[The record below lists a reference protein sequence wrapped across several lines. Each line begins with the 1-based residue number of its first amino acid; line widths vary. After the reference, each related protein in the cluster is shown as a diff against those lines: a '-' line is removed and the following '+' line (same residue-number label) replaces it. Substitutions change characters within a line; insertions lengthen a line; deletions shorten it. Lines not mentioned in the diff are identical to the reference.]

1 MESTD
6 QKPARRQLLN
16 GDRTIWAMVFIL
28 CAISLIEVFS
38 ASSRLTF
45 GKSSFLT
52 PIISHAIHRGMGLG
66 VMYVLHILHYK
77 WYRAFPIIL
86 VPVSIGLLAF
96 LSIQSAA
103 SSGAERWINLGF
115 FQLQPSELGKI
126 AVIMAVASWL
136 SKLKP
141 DDELSQANTF
151 WKILALTGVVCALI
165 VGENL
170 STAVLLAGVI
180 FVMMILGGIAWRR
193 MLTLTGIALAAG
205 IVAVVILLFVPA
217 QTIRDSKLIPSRA
230 TTWQAR
236 LQDFFQPGSEGTPTA
251 YEYAKLVAPEK
262 PQETHA
268 NIAIATSNILGKGPG
283 NSVERDYLQEASCD
297 FIYAIIIE
305 ELGMAGGIVVMLV
318 YMILLFRVGRIANRC
333 KEKYPVFLAMGL
345 GMLLGLQAFIN
356 MSVAVGLFPVTGQ
369 PLPLISKGGTSVL
382 MTSFCIGMLLGISN
396 ALQKEESGEQ
406 VVGTETQMPPLVDGK
421 ETFDEQTI

>member
-1 MESTD
+1 MEETEEKKES
-6 QKPARRQLLN
+6 RQFLN

-28 CAISLIEVFS
+28 CGISLIEVFS

-52 PIISHAIHRGMGLG
+52 PIISHTVHLGIGLVGMYL
-66 VMYVLHILHYK
+66 VHLLHYK
-77 WYRAFPIIL
+77 WYKLFPVLL
-86 VPVSIGLLAF
+86 VPLSVILLAY
-96 LSIQSAA
+96 LSVQSHS

-126 AVIMAVASWL
+126 GVIMAVAYWL
-136 SKLKP
+136 SKLKQ
-141 DDELSQANTF
+141 DDPLSQSNIF
-151 WKILALTGVVCALI
+151 WKILLLTGLVCALI

-193 MLTLTGIALAAG
+193 MLALTGVVVGAG

-217 QTIRDSKLIPSRA
+217 QTLRDSRIIPSRA

-236 LQDFFQPGSEGTPTA
+236 LQDFSQTKNKPDA
-251 YEYAKLVAPEK
+251 YEYAKVVAPEK

-283 NSVERDYLQEASCD
+283 NSDERDYLQEASCD

-318 YMILLFRVGRIANRC
+318 YIILLFRVGRIAMRS
-333 KEKYPVFLAMGL
+333 KEKYPAYLAMGL

-382 MTSFCIGMLLGISN
+382 MTSGCIGMLLGISN
-396 ALQKEESGEQ
+396 TLDKEARGEQ
-406 VVGTETQMPPLVDGK
+406 IIGMETDVPAPVDGN
-421 ETFDEQTI
+421 ESFDE

>member
-1 MESTD
+1 MDNTED
-6 QKPARRQLLN
+6 KPQRRQLLN

-28 CAISLIEVFS
+28 CGISLIEVFS

-45 GKSSFLT
+45 GKSSFLA
-52 PIISHAIHRGMGLG
+52 PIISHTMHLGIGLAG
-66 VMYVLHILHYK
+66 MYVVHLLHYK
-77 WYRAFPIIL
+77 WYRLFPVLLVPLSIIL
-86 VPVSIGLLAF
+86 LGY
-96 LSIQSAA
+96 LSIQSAS

-126 AVIMAVASWL
+126 GVIMAVAYWL

-141 DDELSQANTF
+141 EDELSQSNTF
-151 WKILALTGVVCALI
+151 WKILALTGLVDALI

-193 MLTLTGIALAAG
+193 MLALSGVVVAAG
-205 IVAVVILLFVPA
+205 IMAVVILLFVPA
-217 QTIRDSKLIPSRA
+217 QTIRDSKIIPSRA

-236 LQDFFQPGSEGTPTA
+236 LQDFFQPGSEGDPSA

-283 NSVERDYLQEASCD
+283 NSNERDYLQEASCD

-305 ELGMAGGIVVMLV
+305 ELGV
-318 YMILLFRVGRIANRC
+318 
-333 KEKYPVFLAMGL
+333 
-345 GMLLGLQAFIN
+345 
-356 MSVAVGLFPVTGQ
+356 
-369 PLPLISKGGTSVL
+369 
-382 MTSFCIGMLLGISN
+382 
-396 ALQKEESGEQ
+396 
-406 VVGTETQMPPLVDGK
+406 
-421 ETFDEQTI
+421 

>member
-1 MESTD
+1 MENTED
-6 QKPARRQLLN
+6 KPKRRQLLN
-16 GDRTIWAMVFIL
+16 GDRTIWAMVFVL

-45 GKSSFLT
+45 GKDSFLA
-52 PIISHAIHRGMGLG
+52 PIISHSMHLGIGLVGMYL
-66 VMYVLHILHYK
+66 VHLLHYK
-77 WYRAFPIIL
+77 WYRLFPVLLVPLSIIL
-86 VPVSIGLLAF
+86 LAY
-96 LSIQSAA
+96 LSVQSAS
-103 SSGAERWINLGF
+103 SSGAERWINMGF

-126 AVIMAVASWL
+126 GVIMSVAYWL
-136 SKLKP
+136 SKLKQ
-141 DDELSQANTF
+141 DDPLSQSNTF
-151 WKILALTGVVCALI
+151 WKIMALTGLVCLLI

-193 MLTLTGIALAAG
+193 MLALTGVVAATG
-205 IVAVVILLFVPA
+205 VVAVVILLFVPA
-217 QTIRDSKLIPSRA
+217 QTIRDSKIIPSRA

-236 LQDFFQPGSEGTPTA
+236 LQDFFQPGSEGDPTA
-251 YEYAKLVAPEK
+251 YDYARTVAPEK

-268 NIAIATSNILGKGPG
+268 NIAIATSHILGKGPG
-283 NSVERDYLQEASCD
+283 NSDERDYLQEASCD

-305 ELGMAGGIVVMLV
+305 ELGMVGGIFVMLV
-318 YMILLFRVGRIANRC
+318 YIILLFRVGRIATRC
-333 KEKYPVFLAMGL
+333 KEKYPAYLAMGL

-382 MTSFCIGMLLGISN
+382 MTSGCIGMLLGISN
-396 ALQKEESGEQ
+396 TLDREANGDQVLGMETEVPAPIDGNES
-406 VVGTETQMPPLVDGK
+406 
-421 ETFDEQTI
+421 FDENN

>member
-52 PIISHAIHRGMGLG
+52 PIISHSIHLGMGLG

-103 SSGAERWINLGF
+103 SSGAERWINLGI